1 MTIQIYDDFLHEVEF
16 EKIENLFLSNT
27 YPWFWCRVLDYGGI
41 DDAECKEKYNWQC
54 SSTIFSNMRPV
65 CNSFDKLTQ
74 IIGDPRLKIA
84 SVCRIKSNLNPIT
97 DKPITHGMHIDTPF
111 KCTTSIFYVNSN
123 NGYTLFEDGT
133 KVDCVKNRIVTFPS
147 SLYHSGVSTTD
158 TGMKV
163 VINFNYFTYGNNI

>member
-1 MTIQIYDDFLHEVEF
+1 MH
-16 EKIENLFLSNT
+16 
-27 YPWFWCRVLDYGGI
+27 
-41 DDAECKEKYNWQC
+41 
-54 SSTIFSNMRPV
+54 MRPV
-65 CNSFDKLTQ
+65 CDSFDSLTS

-84 SVCRIKSNLNPIT
+84 SVCRIKANLNPLT
-97 DKPITHGMHIDTPF
+97 DKPIKHGMHIDTPF
-111 KCTTSIFYVNSN
+111 DCTTAIFYVNSN